1 MGEAFHSE
9 LIESEGIA
17 QSDRSRVQFKV
28 IDPSETSIAPSG
40 VIYLNH
46 EDIVYINAINSDEA
60 ALREYQDTL
69 IENAGFDATDLS
81 LSFLYKVDS
90 DNAEDQDFETDRSR
104 VRPIRTK
111 KPKPTKGPKPT
122 KAPRTK
128 RPKPTKAPKPTK
140 SPVTV
145 SDSGLNCFTVIGGSA
160 FAPDGFTRE
169 EAKCP
174 SGIRTGCSA
183 LYTGSVHDYKGNWG
197 VTSVFDK
204 WTPDAD
210 QGCTAGYYGNDK
222 EADFQVQA
230 RCCEDTDGKLGVAI
244 KKGQTKA
251 LTETKFPESNDM
263 CIGMLNDELEK
274 DGTIYTGCAVS
285 ADIAMDSSGGTWSGS
300 LDPGFGGVRRRPD
313 GTCKGQSFTDAKYET
328 CTGKDVNAGVDCMD
342 PALVI
347 YLDEEDVVYMNSVM
361 HDREKIH
368 AYKETLIENAGYEFD
383 ADIKFEVQADSTAD
397 WLKANCGGGY
407 WANWRDTDGWNLQAI
422 TTAKCIGSHCWE
434 CAIVD
439 ADWAVE
445 NKKLGVWES
454 VVGCT
459 KNSGGMDFDFGSIV
473 DCNGYID
480 DQIDECDAKK
490 SYKKNF
496 GTYYDGD
503 LCKAQSSSPEIR
515 AQAVCCTFTGGW

>member
-1 MGEAFHSE
+1 M
-9 LIESEGIA
+9 
-17 QSDRSRVQFKV
+17 RWPR
-28 IDPSETSIAPSG
+28 PSKAP
-40 VIYLNH
+40 
-46 EDIVYINAINSDEA
+46 
-60 ALREYQDTL
+60 
-69 IENAGFDATDLS
+69 
-81 LSFLYKVDS
+81 
-90 DNAEDQDFETDRSR
+90 
-104 VRPIRTK
+104 RTK

-140 SPVTV
+140 SPVSV

-160 FAPDGFTRE
+160 TAPDGFTRE

-183 LYTGSVHDYKGNWG
+183 LYTGSPHEYKGNWG
-197 VTSVFDK
+197 VTGVYEK

-210 QGCTAGYYGNDK
+210 QGCTAGYYGDDK
-222 EADFQVQA
+222 YADIQVQA
-230 RCCEDTDGKLGVAI
+230 RCCEDSQNKLGVAI

-251 LTETKFPESNDM
+251 EVETKFPESNAM

-285 ADIAMDSSGGTWSGS
+285 ADIAMDTSGGTWSGS

-313 GTCKGQSFTDAKYET
+313 GTCKGQSFTDSKYET
-328 CTGKDVNAGVDCMD
+328 CTGKDVDAGKDCMD
-342 PALVI
+342 PPKIVI

-397 WLKANCGGGY
+397 WLKADCGAGY
-407 WANWRDTDGWNLQAI
+407 WKNWRDTEGWNLQAI
-422 TTAKCIGSHCWE
+422 TTAKCIGSTCWE
-434 CAIVD
+434 CTIVD

-445 NKKLGVWES
+445 NKAKGLYES
-454 VVGCT
+454 VVGCA
-459 KNSGGMDFDFGSIV
+459 KNAGGMNYDHGSIV
-473 DCNGYID
+473 DCSGYID

-490 SYKKNF
+490 SYKKNY
-496 GTYYDGD
+496 GSYYDGD

-515 AQAVCCTFTGGW
+515 AQAVCCTFKFSA